1 MLFEDLRDFL
11 QVRPGNGIL
20 EMRDDRVTTPFAI
33 PGTMERA
40 AVSVR
45 AMEGGFYFV
54 HDDGA
59 MKRLLPAFDAVTKSP
74 EFAGIQD
81 EWIRCGLQIDE
92 EGRIFTTT
100 DETGMLEAVAR
111 VIEAQI
117 VLGALCL
124 AFAGHANG
132 GMQQG
137 ANCACSATHD

>member
-1 MLFEDLRDFL
+1 MLFEDLHDFL

-20 EMRDDRVTTPFAI
+20 EMRDDRVMTPFAI
-33 PGTMERA
+33 PGSTERV

-59 MKRLLPAFDAVTKSP
+59 MKRLLPEFDVVTKSP
-74 EFAGIQD
+74 VFEGVQD
-81 EWIRCGLQIDE
+81 EWIRCGLQVDE

-117 VLGALCL
+117 ELGALCL
-124 AFAGHANG
+124 AFVGHANA
-132 GMQQG
+132 GMPK
-137 ANCACSATHD
+137 CASSSCSAAHD